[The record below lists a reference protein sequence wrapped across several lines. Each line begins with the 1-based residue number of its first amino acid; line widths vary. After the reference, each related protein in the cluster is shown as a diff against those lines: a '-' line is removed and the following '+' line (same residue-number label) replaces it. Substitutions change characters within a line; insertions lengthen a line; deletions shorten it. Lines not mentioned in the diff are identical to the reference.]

1 MRGVN
6 WCSPPP
12 PFKKFSKP
20 DDPGH
25 PAVRLSRDGVLI
37 LALSL
42 LSALT
47 PLAIDMALPGFQH
60 LERDLGLAPGGGAG
74 TVGIF
79 LLGYALGPLWFGPLS
94 DSLGRK
100 PVLYAGVLLFSAG
113 GMLCFAAT
121 RGDLFMAGRLVQ
133 GVGAG
138 ICSAIP
144 LAVVRD
150 RFEGL
155 RGRRVLT
162 LITLVMGIA
171 PVVAP
176 LIGSLVVASLGWRH
190 VFSVLWIIGLL
201 LLVFVALGLGESRPP
216 SGAGAAIRPMVR
228 AYGEALGNRLFLGYT
243 LGNGFSVACMFA
255 FIAASPAVFMG
266 QYGISVA
273 GYGMIFAAIAAGIMA
288 GALFNDRLL
297 AAGLSPR
304 MILVGALLG
313 SAGSALLLL
322 ASGLAGAGS
331 AATTLGLL
339 VINNLYSGLIRPNA
353 THEAMQPLPHIAGSA
368 SALFRGAQMLF
379 GALAAAWV
387 GAAAS
392 GQALTAMGAVMSF
405 AALLALASFRWAHRP
420 GP

>member
-1 MRGVN
+1 M
-6 WCSPPP
+6 
-12 PFKKFSKP
+12 
-20 DDPGH
+20 
-25 PAVRLSRDGVLI
+25 RLSRDGVLI

-47 PLAIDMALPGFQH
+47 PLAIDMALPGFQQ
-60 LERDLGLAPGGGAG
+60 LERDLGLAPGAGAA

-100 PVLYAGVLLFSAG
+100 PVLYVGILLFSAG

-162 LITLVMGIA
+162 LMTLVMGIA

-176 LIGSLVVASLGWRH
+176 LIGSLVVASLGWRQ
-190 VFSVLWIIGLL
+190 VFSVLWVIGLL
-201 LLVFVALGLGESRPP
+201 LLVFIALGLVESRPP
-216 SGAGAAIRPMVR
+216 SGARAAIRPMLR

-255 FIAASPAVFMG
+255 FIAASPHVFMG
-266 QYGISVA
+266 QFAVPVA

-288 GALFNDRLL
+288 GALLNDRLL
-297 AAGLSPR
+297 AAGVPPLGVLASA
-304 MILVGALLG
+304 LVG

-322 ASGLAGAGS
+322 VSGLAGVGTMAS
-331 AATTLGLL
+331 TLGLL
-339 VINNLYSGLIRPNA
+339 VVNNLCSGLIRPNA

-379 GALAAAWV
+379 GALAAGLV
-387 GAAAS
+387 GAASA
-392 GQALTAMGAVMSF
+392 GQALVAMGAVMSL
-405 AALLALASFRWAHRP
+405 AAVLALCSFWWAHRR